1 MKKILLIA
9 LVSTVG
15 ITAQASVLQAPAKNK
30 NVPKSEVA
38 EPKTLPAKAAP
49 AAAPSKAP
57 AVTPKTNTSKPA
69 APNSNAK
76 PSEKK

>member
-38 EPKTLPAKAAP
+38 EPKTLPAKAACILSFFYIP
-49 AAAPSKAP
+49 RNRYFQFFGMNLVLTDGILLKIL
-57 AVTPKTNTSKPA
+57 
-69 APNSNAK
+69 
-76 PSEKK
+76 